1 MGRKWSK
8 AELARLRKLVR
19 KHGNK
24 WTIIAQHMEGRS
36 RSSCEMKAYKVE
48 SIRKLLPASTCTPWT
63 ISEVTKLRKLVRKYG
78 NQWTII
84 AQQMGERTRVMCC
97 SKVANMRLAKKW
109 DVTPS
114 TSRTAQDQH
123 SQKQKK
129 TKRSAAKRKRS
140 ASAEQSRK
148 VKAPRLEEE
157 SQSISKS
164 NEHPQPLETVSLS
177 SAPMAS
183 DISEDAKALL
193 MLRTG
198 KYSY

>member
-1 MGRKWSK
+1 MAGRKWSK

-24 WTIIAQHMEGRS
+24 WTIIAR
-36 RSSCEMKAYKVE
+36 
-48 SIRKLLPASTCTPWT
+48 
-63 ISEVTKLRKLVRKYG
+63 
-78 NQWTII
+78 
-84 AQQMGERTRVMCC
+84 QMGERTPVMCC
-97 SKVANMRLAKKW
+97 SKVTNMRLANTW

-148 VKAPRLEEE
+148 AKAPRLEEE
-157 SQSISKS
+157 SQSISKL
-164 NEHPQPLETVSLS
+164 NEHLQPLETASLS

-183 DISEDAKALL
+183 DVSVFAKALL
-193 MLRTG
+193 VLRTA
-198 KYSY
+198 KYLY